1 MLTILF
7 VRPLQILGWLIQAL
21 DRELWDK
28 LVDSIARIPAWLGDK
43 FRPVQ
48 NGLVQFYALAMA
60 LGLTIFLV
68 FLAFG
73 DRLFR

>member
-1 MLTILF
+1 
-7 VRPLQILGWLIQAL
+7 
-21 DRELWDK
+21 
-28 LVDSIARIPAWLGDK
+28 
-43 FRPVQ
+43 
-48 NGLVQFYALAMA
+48 VQFYALAMA